1 MQWLQVGAVV
11 GLFVVWAS
19 AVLVVL
25 AILSV
30 GRRNEDMP
38 LSTSARLGGSAAGM
52 STGLGGAAGGE
63 YDEFTVRGLRDSAA
77 PAGFRR
83 R

>member
-38 LSTSARLGGSAAGM
+38 SSPSARLGGSAGMNAGLA
-52 STGLGGAAGGE
+52 GPAGGE
-63 YDEFTVRGLRDSAA
+63 FDEFTVRGLRDSAA